1 VALYSEPS
9 AALDA
14 AGETAVADAMTACR
28 TANRALVLITH
39 QTKRLKEVDSIFVL
53 QHGEIVERGTYT
65 ELSQNT
71 QSVLRQLYPDLSQQ

>member
-1 VALYSEPS
+1 MALHSEPS

-28 TANRALVLITH
+28 AANRALVLITH
-39 QTKRLKEVDSIFVL
+39 QTKRLKEVDSILVL
-53 QHGEIVERGTYT
+53 QHGEIAERGTYK